1 MEVQKLTNSEF
12 NRLLPLIL
20 PPKCEVSNLIITVQK
35 RSLTGC
41 QLATLLLATA
51 ISFRFNTDK
60 QFACKVV
67 MIDEFK
73 RHAPNM
79 DGDWHLGR
87 SFYK

>member
-1 MEVQKLTNSEF
+1 MEVQKLTSSEF

-35 RSLTGC
+35 RNLTGC
-41 QLATLLLATA
+41 QLAMLVLATA

-60 QFACKVV
+60 QFAAKWFT
-67 MIDEFK
+67 DEFNNDSSDHGWNW
-73 RHAPNM
+73 R
-79 DGDWHLGR
+79 GR